1 MAIVVLSSY
10 FISQQRE
17 LNIIIVQKMKIFS
30 FSFRKLRKMHYL
42 CMRYINYYH
51 VDSFKPIIAYE

>member
-1 MAIVVLSSY
+1 
-10 FISQQRE
+10 
-17 LNIIIVQKMKIFS
+17 MKIFS

-42 CMRYINYYH
+42 CIGYINYYY